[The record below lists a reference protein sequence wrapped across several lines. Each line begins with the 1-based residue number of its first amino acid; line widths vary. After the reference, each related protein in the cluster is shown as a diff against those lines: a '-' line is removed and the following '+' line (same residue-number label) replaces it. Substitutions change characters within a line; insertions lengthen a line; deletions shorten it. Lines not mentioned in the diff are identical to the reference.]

1 MPTITKILEQKR
13 RPNRRNVY
21 LDGKFAFGCN
31 VNIVAKFRLKEGMS
45 VTKEQVDAIL
55 AGEVL
60 QEALDYAL
68 KTLERRLHS
77 REELRRK
84 LAKREYTA
92 QVIENVLNDLQ
103 RLGYVDDA
111 RFAKT
116 KAMSA
121 AQYKQHGHRRARVE
135 LMKAGVPDAVA
146 RKAIEDVYDPHD
158 SLAVA
163 RTLAQKK
170 ASQLRKLD
178 PVVAR
183 RRLAGMLGRRGFDYE
198 TIRPV
203 IDEVLGYGD
212 ELHDS

>member
-1 MPTITKILEQKR
+1 MPKITNILEQKR

-31 VNIVAKFRLKEGMS
+31 VNVVAKFRLVEGMAVS
-45 VTKEQVDAIL
+45 KEQLDRIL
-55 AGEVL
+55 AGEVR
-60 QEALDYAL
+60 QEMVDYAL
-68 KTLERRLHS
+68 KTLERRLNS
-77 REELRRK
+77 KDELKKK
-84 LAKREYTA
+84 LAKREYDPA
-92 QVIENVLNDLQ
+92 MIEEVLADLQ
-103 RLGYVDDA
+103 RLGYVDDK
-111 RFAKT
+111 RFAT
-116 KAMSA
+116 AKATA
-121 AQYKQHGHRRARVE
+121 AAKYKQHGHRRAQLE
-135 LMKAGVPDAVA
+135 LRKAGVDDTTA

-170 ASQLRKLD
+170 APSLRKLD

-183 RRLAGMLGRRGFDYE
+183 RRLAGMLGRRGFDYD

-212 ELHDS
+212 ETHD

>member
-31 VNIVAKFRLKEGMS
+31 LNVVAKFKLTEGKT
-45 VTKEQVDAIL
+45 VTKEQIDAIL
-55 AGEVL
+55 AGEVR

-84 LAKREYTA
+84 LLKRQYA
-92 QVIENVLNDLQ
+92 DAMVDDVLNDLQ

-170 ASQLRKLD
+170 APALRKLD

-212 ELHDS
+212 ETPGE